1 MGWDRSHLLNQKRK
15 MEIEMQ
21 WLYSCSALTTRQSTA
36 NNSTTACPPATRCL
50 TVCQPTSSSPQAP
63 ATSPANSPQLYSL
76 LLDVPRCGTIACLIQ
91 ATCPGSA
98 PLNGHPTKALVS
110 YNSISAGTRWF
121 FYHLLLTEWRG
132 WIQEQNNTTMQL
144 FITMHVQ
151 AKAALMLCDQCTSL
165 KILFIKKVT
174 VQKQTYAK
182 KPTIF

>member
-36 NNSTTACPPATRCL
+36 NNNTTACPPATRCL

-63 ATSPANSPQLYSL
+63 AMSPANSPQLYSL

-91 ATCPGSA
+91 ATCPSSA
-98 PLNGHPTKALVS
+98 PLNGAPKALVS

-121 FYHLLLTEWRG
+121 FYHLLLTEWWG
-132 WIQEQNNTTMQL
+132 WIQEQQQHNY
-144 FITMHVQ
+144 
-151 AKAALMLCDQCTSL
+151 AAFHYHACTSKSCPNAMWPMHL
-165 KILFIKKVT
+165 VKDTFH
-174 VQKQTYAK
+174 
-182 KPTIF
+182 